1 MKVSV
6 FVIIQQE
13 NQFLLIRESNPAW
26 KNKWFLP
33 GGKLQDDESFSDAG
47 IREVKE
53 EAGYDIS
60 INGITLVRINKN
72 DLTKKG
78 CRIFLSG
85 RVIEGD
91 IKTQY
96 DEHSMEAKWFTTEE
110 MQMLE
115 FRENIADLILKH
127 ILDLA
132 TIPTSMLEL
141 SAGM

>member
-85 RVIEGD
+85 RVIGGD